1 MNMFQ
6 TKKQDKTPKEEL
18 KEVELAVSK
27 YVQGN
32 DHREA

>member
-18 KEVELAVSK
+18 KEVELAVFQICS
-27 YVQGN
+27 
-32 DHREA
+32 R